1 MTDIMATVYIG
12 IGSNLGDRH
21 SNCEESVKRIRELKD
36 VKVTAVSGFYETSP
50 VGGPP
55 QPMYINGV
63 ICLETQ
69 TGPAELLA
77 DLKNIEKI
85 MGRSDAALRDLPRMI
100 DLDII
105 LYGNLIIET
114 KELKVPHPRMHER
127 FFVLKGLAEVAPDV
141 IHPVL
146 KKTAGELLR
155 KIEND
160 ACF

>member
-1 MTDIMATVYIG
+1 MATVYIG

-21 SNCEESVKRIRELKD
+21 SSCEESVKRIRELKD
-36 VKVTAVSGFYETSP
+36 VKVTAVSSFYETSP

-63 ICLETQ
+63 IRLETQ

-85 MGRSDAALRDLPRMI
+85 MGRRDAALRDLPRTI
-100 DLDII
+100 DLDVL
-105 LYGNLIIET
+105 LYGDSIIET

-155 KIEND
+155 KIENT